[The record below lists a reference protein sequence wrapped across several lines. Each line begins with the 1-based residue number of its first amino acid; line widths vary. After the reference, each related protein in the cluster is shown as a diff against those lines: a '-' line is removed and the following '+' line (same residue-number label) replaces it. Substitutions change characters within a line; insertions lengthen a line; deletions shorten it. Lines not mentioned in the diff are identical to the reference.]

1 MPLLRHL
8 AQRHSQMQA
17 VGAVGLG
24 ERTRNLAVPLPG
36 ALHESASEGC
46 GSSFWAGVLS
56 HGVYRGFFFRTT
68 QCALTQYI
76 QKTASVEG
84 ATLLRQ
90 PVSTRWCSQVRMLES
105 VVDNRACIET
115 TLLQLR
121 RERFDQNSDAFCA
134 LVWVWEPGPW
144 VEAKV
149 LRPVADFL
157 DRVQGE
163 AVEHFMALRAK
174 LLDWIG
180 NLQQSNAA
188 KVKAALEDTVSYI
201 YQPYCLLCRE
211 PMPSSHEP

>member
-1 MPLLRHL
+1 MKLPSSSAHHNTKTSSWRPRNRPRFSLRKRSFL
-8 AQRHSQMQA
+8 PASSLYGLWVVSPTVFSSQRHFAMKLRFFS
-17 VGAVGLG
+17 LG
-24 ERTRNLAVPLPG
+24 
-36 ALHESASEGC
+36 
-46 GSSFWAGVLS
+46 
-56 HGVYRGFFFRTT
+56 
-68 QCALTQYI
+68 
-76 QKTASVEG
+76 
-84 ATLLRQ
+84 
-90 PVSTRWCSQVRMLES
+90 
-105 VVDNRACIET
+105 
-115 TLLQLR
+115 
-121 RERFDQNSDAFCA
+121 ERFDQNSDAFCA

-188 KVKAALEDTVSYI
+188 KVKAALEDIVSYI